1 MFQKSLL
8 KNFIKSFTPSEY
20 NDVIKLESLVE
31 GSVVQ
36 IDQMVYALYG
46 LSDDEVALVEG
57 RE

>member
-1 MFQKSLL
+1 
-8 KNFIKSFTPSEY
+8 
-20 NDVIKLESLVE
+20 
-31 GSVVQ
+31 VQ